1 MSYRA
6 FSTKELVEE
15 CAGSDNVQAWQE
27 FVRRFQPLIA
37 VVVLRTCRSWG
48 STSLSVVDDLVQE
61 TYLKLCGNKSRL
73 LREFDWQHPDAIYG
87 FVKVLAANVVH
98 DHFKSQY
105 SEKRGSGQVPTA
117 LDQPAAAA
125 VSDPTYS
132 ARAIERKVLLS
143 QIERLID
150 QMTDGPTQQRD
161 KLIFLLYY
169 QQGMTAQDIAS
180 LPTVSLSIKGVESTI
195 LRMTRFVRQ
204 QLAEKPRAARA

>member
-1 MSYRA
+1 MPYTA

-15 CAGSDNVQAWQE
+15 CADADNVQAWQE
-27 FVRRFQPLIA
+27 FVHRFQPLIA

-48 STSLSVVDDLVQE
+48 STSSSVIDDLVQE
-61 TYLKLCGNKSRL
+61 TYLKLCNNGSRL

-98 DHFKSQY
+98 DYFKSQH
-105 SEKRGSGQVPTA
+105 SEKRGSGQVLTA

-125 VSDPTYS
+125 VSDPSYS
-132 ARAIERKVLLS
+132 VRAIERKILLNE
-143 QIERLID
+143 IERLID
-150 QMTDGPTQQRD
+150 QMTDGQTRQRD

-180 LPTVSLSIKGVESTI
+180 LPTLSLSVKGVESTI

>member
-1 MSYRA
+1 MPYRA

-48 STSLSVVDDLVQE
+48 STAPSLIDDLVQD
-61 TYLKLCGNKSRL
+61 TYLKLCNNGSRL
-73 LREFDWQHPDAIYG
+73 LLEFDWQHPDAIYG
-87 FVKVLAANVVH
+87 FVKVLAANVVR
-98 DHFKSQY
+98 DHFKSHY
-105 SEKRGSGQVPTA
+105 SEKRGSGQVLTA

-125 VSDPTYS
+125 VSDPSHS
-132 ARAIERKVLLS
+132 AKAIERKILLKE
-143 QIERLID
+143 IEGQID
-150 QMTDGPTQQRD
+150 QMTNSPTQQRD

-180 LPTVSLSIKGVESTI
+180 LPTMSLSIKGVESTI

-204 QLAEKPRAARA
+204 QLTEKPRAARA